1 MLPSSDSYYYSYDE
15 LSGMSTWDLYPART
29 EIYARHGRMF
39 NRSDLQDYFNSQD
52 WYEPIYTPSQ
62 FDSMG
67 DENVLSDVELKNAR
81 LMRQV
86 EADKGSSYL

>member
-15 LSGMSTWDLYPART
+15 LSSMSAWDLYIARN

-39 NRSDLQDYFNSQD
+39 NRSDLQDYFNSQS
-52 WYEPIYTPSQ
+52 WYEPIYTASQ

-67 DENVLSDVELKNAR
+67 GMLSDVELQNAK
-81 LMRQV
+81 LMKQV
-86 EADKGSSYL
+86 EADKGSPYL